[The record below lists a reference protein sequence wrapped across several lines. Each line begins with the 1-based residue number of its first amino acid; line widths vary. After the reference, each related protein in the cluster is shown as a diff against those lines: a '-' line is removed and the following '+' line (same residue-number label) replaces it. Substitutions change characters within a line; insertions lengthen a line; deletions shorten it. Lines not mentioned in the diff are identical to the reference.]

1 MTKAMTVKSTELV
14 KATGSRGLRH
24 VVSTITGDGGDG
36 DVQGTASHH
45 RGCTAACPKGEGRA
59 CSGCHMGFGNITPDT
74 WKALCAEYEE
84 FDKFEAEYKST
95 PLKPKTRVKYKGRW
109 YRVRKRH
116 RTTIATGSLYQ
127 MQPVG
132 GGKKLVNKCAEKD
145 LTPRTRHIAPAD
157 LFLSTRAAPCTCCTT
172 AISSAV
178 SIHPLLRLRTII
190 RVIIKS
196 RIFFIRFYIRE
207 PPASQVLS
215 AHISCDSTP
224 QHVHHPQHPCECDSC
239 LPSLFAVCH
248 NDALHHLRVG
258 ADGGNCGDKLEARV
272 ETISGD
278 RLSLSLCCCLPWA
291 GMRF

>member
-1 MTKAMTVKSTELV
+1 MVEFACDKAVCLDKGDDGEKHRARGRPREAAGSTTWPLRSP
-14 KATGSRGLRH
+14 ATEVMATFRAPRP
-24 VVSTITGDGGDG
+24 
-36 DVQGTASHH
+36 A
-45 RGCTAACPKGEGRA
+45 TAAALRLATRGKGKA
-59 CSGCHMGFGNITPDT
+59 CSGYHMGFGNITPDT

-145 LTPRTRHIAPAD
+145 LTPRTRHMPPAD

-207 PPASQVLS
+207 PPAS
-215 AHISCDSTP
+215 
-224 QHVHHPQHPCECDSC
+224 
-239 LPSLFAVCH
+239 
-248 NDALHHLRVG
+248 
-258 ADGGNCGDKLEARV
+258 
-272 ETISGD
+272 
-278 RLSLSLCCCLPWA
+278 
-291 GMRF
+291 